1 MAIDAENMAQVLEQ
15 FPRQCGEAL
24 ELPKGIYVSG
34 KVANIVILGMG
45 GSGIVADLTAT
56 LMRSQKT
63 PVHVVRDYT
72 LPGFAN
78 KDSLVIAVSY
88 SGKTEE
94 TIAACREALERE
106 SKVVGISSGGDIA
119 ALCPKHI
126 RIPEGLQ
133 PRAALGYLF
142 LPVLGLLSNS
152 KLIGIS
158 HEDITEALTILS
170 NVAEFKQRGQTLVK
184 LIKGRTPIIYASE
197 LLKPVAMR
205 WKTQFNENAK
215 MPAFCNSFPEMNH
228 NELCGYES
236 MKREEMVALL
246 LRDPQDHE
254 RIRKRMDICRE
265 MMKQTV
271 DVIEVAPRG
280 ASLLARMLS
289 FIYLG
294 DWASYYAAIERK
306 VDPTPV
312 HIIQKLKREMAS

>member
-1 MAIDAENMAQVLEQ
+1 MAIDAENMAQVLGQ

-34 KVANIVILGMG
+34 KVASIVILGMG

-56 LMRSQKT
+56 LMRGQKI
-63 PVHVVRDYT
+63 PVHVVRDYA
-72 LPGFAN
+72 LPGFVN

-88 SGKTEE
+88 SGRTEE
-94 TIAACREALERE
+94 TIAACREAIERE
-106 SKVVGISSGGDIA
+106 AKVVGVSSGGDIQ
-119 ALCPKHI
+119 ALCQKHI
-126 RIPEGLQ
+126 KIPEGLQ
-133 PRAALGYLF
+133 PRAALGYLL

-152 KLIGIS
+152 KLIEIS

-170 NVAEFKQRGQTLVK
+170 NVAEFRQRGQTIVK
-184 LIKGRTPIIYASE
+184 LLKGRIPIIYASE
-197 LLKPVAMR
+197 LMRPIAMR

-215 MPAFCNSFPEMNH
+215 VPAFYNAFPEMNH
-228 NELCGYES
+228 NELCSYES
-236 MKREEMVALL
+236 MKREEMAVLL
-246 LRDPQDHE
+246 LKDPQDHE

-280 ASLLARMLS
+280 KSLLARMLS